1 MVHRPLRRAVPPRRP
16 PRVEQERYESLVA
29 PASQCPLSPCSLA
42 SSCDRTCS
50 FLFKGYV
57 SFGECHI
64 GIFDMDFGYAGEL
77 EHFAFHDDPLFYR
90 LGCAG
95 NDSHHPHCTYST

>member
-1 MVHRPLRRAVPPRRP
+1 MIAHALFFLRVTFLLENAT
-16 PRVEQERYESLVA
+16 
-29 PASQCPLSPCSLA
+29 LA
-42 SSCDRTCS
+42 
-50 FLFKGYV
+50 F
-57 SFGECHI
+57 
-64 GIFDMDFGYAGEL
+64 FDMDFGYAGEL